1 MSGILSGVKVIE
13 FGQYIAG
20 PYAAMLLAEQG
31 ADVIKVER
39 PDGDPYRSD
48 KGFVVCNRSKK
59 GITLNLKTPEGQK
72 VAHDLVKGA
81 DVVIENFKPGT
92 ANRMGIGYEAIK
104 DINPRIVYCSIS
116 GFGQKGPYRDVPG
129 WEPLALSMSTYY
141 TEQNRVGDPIY
152 QSQLLA
158 SHYTSFLAAF
168 YIVTALYARELSGK
182 GDHIDLSLLRSA
194 VAIQPNVLGNS
205 PRKIRFPFNV
215 RGMMPMVRAYQG
227 GDGQWFVLSAAS
239 VGFFTSLCSVLD
251 HDEWHLDPL
260 FAGAPLLILP
270 PQSAQ
275 VISILQT
282 IFYTKPRDEWIKI
295 LQEANIPCSPVQSVD
310 KFMEHPHIAANNL
323 AVEIQEEGLG
333 KVKEMNIPVEL
344 SGVPGSIKGP
354 SPKLGQHTEE
364 VLSGLGYSIA
374 EIEIFKQKTVI

>member
-1 MSGILSGVKVIE
+1 MSGILSGVKVID

-39 PDGDPYRSD
+39 PGGEPYRSD

-59 GITLNLKTPEGQK
+59 GITLNLKTSEGQK

-81 DVVIENFKPGT
+81 DVVIENFKPGV
-92 ANRMGIGYEAIK
+92 ADKLAIGYETAK
-104 DINPRIVYCSIS
+104 DINPRIIYCSIS

-129 WEPLALSMSTYY
+129 WEPLALAMSTYY
-141 TEQNRVGDPIY
+141 SEQNRVGDPIY

-158 SHYTSFLAAF
+158 SHYSSFLAAF

-182 GDHIDLSLLRSA
+182 GDRIDLSLLRSA

-282 IFYTKPRDEWIKI
+282 IFYTRPRDEWIKV
-295 LQEANIPCSPVQSVD
+295 LQEANIPCSPVQSIEE
-310 KFMEHPHIAANNL
+310 FMNHPQIDANNL

-344 SGVPGSIKGP
+344 SGAPGSIKGP
-354 SPKLGQHTEE
+354 SPKLGQHTAE
-364 VLSGLGYSIA
+364 VLSGLGYSLK
-374 EIEIFKQKTVI
+374 EIEAFKQKTVI

>member
-13 FGQYIAG
+13 FGQYVAG

-59 GITLNLKTPEGQK
+59 GITLNLKTSEGQK

-92 ANRMGIGYEAIK
+92 ADRMGIGYEAIK

-116 GFGQKGPYRDVPG
+116 GFGQKGPYKDVPG

-141 TEQNRVGDPIY
+141 TEQNRVGDPVY

-158 SHYTSFLAAF
+158 SHYSSFLAAF

-182 GDHIDLSLLRSA
+182 GDRIDLSLLRSA

-282 IFYTKPRDEWIKI
+282 IFYTKPRDEWINV
-295 LQEANIPCSPVQSVD
+295 LREANIPCSPVQSVD
-310 KFMEHPHIAANNL
+310 KFMAHPHIAANDL
-323 AVEIQEEGLG
+323 AVEIREEGLG

-344 SGVPGSIKGP
+344 SGAPGSIKGP
-354 SPKLGQHTEE
+354 SPKLGQHTVE
-364 VLSGLGYSIA
+364 VLSGLGYSTA
-374 EIEIFKQKTVI
+374 EIEAFRQKTVV